1 MNKKIRI
8 PNTDIEIF
16 PFGLGTVNAGLR
28 WDGAEADR
36 IFGTFLENGGTLID
50 TAHVYSDWVAPER
63 ARSERAIGDWMERS
77 KKRSQVVL
85 ATKGGHP
92 DMTGGNPDTHASR
105 MRRAD
110 MVSDLESSLQK
121 LRTDYIDIYFY
132 HRDDVSQPVEE
143 LIEVMEDF
151 RRDGKIRYY
160 ACSNWSTSRM
170 KEADGYCRE
179 KGYRGFIA
187 NQSLLNLGYKYMNP
201 LPDDTL
207 AYADGE
213 MQQYHRENEGNLLM
227 PYMGVCSGFFHTY
240 AARGEDAVK
249 DSPYYT
255 EGNVK
260 VAKRV
265 LELSAHYHATV
276 SQVVLGFFGQQDF
289 NCAPLYGPRNAKQL
303 EEAMKA
309 FEIPFCKNDY
319 EI

>member
-1 MNKKIRI
+1 
-8 PNTDIEIF
+8 
-16 PFGLGTVNAGLR
+16 
-28 WDGAEADR
+28 
-36 IFGTFLENGGTLID
+36 
-50 TAHVYSDWVAPER
+50 
-63 ARSERAIGDWMERS
+63 
-77 KKRSQVVL
+77 
-85 ATKGGHP
+85 
-92 DMTGGNPDTHASR
+92 
-105 MRRAD
+105 
-110 MVSDLESSLQK
+110 
-121 LRTDYIDIYFY
+121 
-132 HRDDVSQPVEE
+132 
-143 LIEVMEDF
+143 
-151 RRDGKIRYY
+151 
-160 ACSNWSTSRM
+160 
-170 KEADGYCRE
+170 
-179 KGYRGFIA
+179 
-187 NQSLLNLGYKYMNP
+187 MNP